1 MAATGVALW
10 RLQEPNL
17 TLSGQLETTVG
28 KQRLPRQFAA
38 TGIRSRRQRGVDG
51 PGRGRAARHRK
62 THHTKACPCGS
73 RSQRRC
79 NTDKQACQWHPCL
92 RCLHFLCGGSWQQP
106 NSRGTYSLS
115 LVSRVCCGRIGVRSR
130 NSCVWNDFGIV
141 VGPRIPPSY
150 YSDSPRQSWAI
161 TAPTRAAPMMPMEPP
176 PRYSALLP
184 PDLFKCRTT
193 STATP
198 SSAPNA
204 VRGDSAW
211 RTSRRS
217 QRKRS
222 CFCLYRPRTAPSC
235 RQDTAGGW
243 PRRPLNSF

>member
-150 YSDSPRQSWAI
+150 YSDSPRQVWPARTKHILGFERRLFVRVELSR
-161 TAPTRAAPMMPMEPP
+161 PDNMRALARDIAYENRP
-176 PRYSALLP
+176 
-184 PDLFKCRTT
+184 
-193 STATP
+193 
-198 SSAPNA
+198 
-204 VRGDSAW
+204 
-211 RTSRRS
+211 SRR
-217 QRKRS
+217 
-222 CFCLYRPRTAPSC
+222 L
-235 RQDTAGGW
+235 
-243 PRRPLNSF
+243 